1 MTTTGNSILDQANT
15 TGALISTG
23 YLALAGGLGIMLGA
37 GIAALIM
44 FPIMKKKRETAEA
57 E

>member
-15 TGALISTG
+15 TGTMISTG
-23 YLALAGGLGIMLGA
+23 SLALAGGLGIMLGA

-44 FPIMKKKRETAEA
+44 IPMMKKKETVDTE
-57 E
+57 